1 MDAQTLQFALFL
13 GIAAALYTLVTVG
26 LEIARRFSL
35 QSRATGI
42 GSPSATSRTTATTDP
57 FNARRTACG

>member
-13 GIAAALYTLVTVG
+13 GIAAAVYTLVTVG

-35 QSRATGI
+35 QSRATHHGRHRR
-42 GSPSATSRTTATTDP
+42 GHRASP
-57 FNARRTACG
+57 

>member
-26 LEIARRFSL
+26 IEIARRMTL
-35 QSRATGI
+35 QSRATHSVSG
-42 GSPSATSRTTATTDP
+42 AVTAEIVPHRHD
-57 FNARRTACG
+57 

>member
-35 QSRATGI
+35 QSRATGTVAVGADI
-42 GSPSATSRTTATTDP
+42 AHHRND
-57 FNARRTACG
+57 